1 MNQNFQSI
9 FQIVCGLVV
18 LVMCYYIYMVITT
31 YLVLDKLKPSH
42 VNDLPE
48 FSKIWWVPFAWAVA
62 LYFFK
67 Q

>member
-1 MNQNFQSI
+1 
-9 FQIVCGLVV
+9 
-18 LVMCYYIYMVITT
+18 MVITT

-48 FSKIWWVPFAWAVA
+48 FSKIWWVPFTWAVA